1 MSNELLF
8 WPLSG
13 PFGSAGTSRDF
24 GYSLSSLVPLLVG
37 APVKCPGRGALGE
50 DC

>member
-1 MSNELLF
+1 MSNDLLF
-8 WPLSG
+8 WSSLG

-24 GYSLSSLVPLLVG
+24 GYSLSSLVPLIVG
-37 APVKCPGRGALGE
+37 APVKCPGRDALGE